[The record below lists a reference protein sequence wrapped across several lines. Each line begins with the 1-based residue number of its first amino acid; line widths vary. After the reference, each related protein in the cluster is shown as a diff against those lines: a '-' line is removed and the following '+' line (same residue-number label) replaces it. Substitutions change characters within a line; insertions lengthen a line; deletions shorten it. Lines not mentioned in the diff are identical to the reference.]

1 MKKIALFFAM
11 LSAIVVA
18 EAQPLKVSINPD
30 QKHQTIEYWAAAD
43 AWSGNFVG
51 KYWSETAKQKIAD
64 WLFSQEYDE
73 SGNPKGAGL
82 SAWRVN
88 LGGGTLESPNC
99 DIFPYHRRAECYL
112 TLDGKNYDWGKC
124 AGQEYWM
131 TEAVKR
137 GSNYFILFSN
147 SPLVHYTLNGK
158 GYTDDGKVANIKED
172 CYDDFARYMVD
183 VAAHYMDKGWNVPYI
198 SPTNEPQSK
207 WNEPR
212 QEGSVWRNSE
222 LKRIMVELDKELSRD
237 KRFDN
242 VRLQLGETSRVTY
255 LHEKRDRY
263 IERYGEVEA
272 QHMVVQNFFDKAS
285 QFYIGNLRHLKPAV
299 YAHDYHDIRS
309 SNKIREVHRKAY
321 EECRKYG
328 VEYNMSEWCLLPGAH
343 KKNIEGF
350 TKDWYCANY
359 ADMQTALLMARLIY
373 SDMVDSNAA
382 SWSYWKGMELRGDHA
397 LIALHAKE
405 GDIFRGGDV
414 KANKLLYALG
424 NYSFFIRPNYQ
435 RVALSGAD
443 NLSEVAATAY
453 LSPDGKRLVAVYVNN
468 TFEKRAVEV
477 ALPKTL
483 RQQIASSKMYITD
496 ERNDLSA
503 HEMADA
509 MAFSINARSV
519 TTIVYNL
526 K

>member
-1 MKKIALFFAM
+1 MTRFVLLLALLA
-11 LSAIVVA
+11 AIFIA
-18 EAQPLKVSINPD
+18 EAQQLKVTINPAA
-30 QKHQTIEYWAAAD
+30 KHQTIEYWAAAD
-43 AWSGNFVG
+43 AWSGDFVG
-51 KYWSETAKQKIAD
+51 KYWSETSKQKIAD

-73 SGNPKGAGL
+73 NGNPKGAGL

-124 AGQEYWM
+124 AGHEYWM
-131 TEAVKR
+131 AEAVKR

-147 SPLVHYTLNGK
+147 TPLVHYSLNGK
-158 GYTDDGKVANIKED
+158 GYTDDGKVANIKEE
-172 CYDDFARYMVD
+172 CYDDFARYMVN

-222 LKRIMVELDKELSRD
+222 LKRMVTALDAELSKD
-237 KRFDN
+237 SRFDN
-242 VRLQLGETSRVTY
+242 LRIQLGETCRLKY
-255 LHEKRDRY
+255 LYESHPRY
-263 IERYGEVEA
+263 TDKFGEAEA
-272 QHMVVQNFFDKAS
+272 PNWVVRNFFDEKS
-285 QFYIGNLRHLKPAV
+285 PYYIGNLRHLKRAV
-299 YAHDYHDIRS
+299 YAHAYHDVRS
-309 SNKIREVHRKAY
+309 SEKMRNVHRLAG

-328 VEYNMSEWCLLPGAH
+328 VEYNMSEWCLLPGAR

-359 ADMQTALLMARLIY
+359 ADMQAGLLMARIIY

-397 LIALHAKE
+397 LIALHAKN

-424 NYSFFIRPNYQ
+424 NYSFFVRPNYK
-435 RVALSGAD
+435 RVALLGAD
-443 NLSEVAATAY
+443 NLSEVVATAY

-468 TFEKRAVEV
+468 TFEKHSVEV
-477 ALPKTL
+477 ALPKAL
-483 RQQIASSKMYITD
+483 RKQIASSKMYITD

>member
-43 AWSGNFVG
+43 AWSGDFVG
-51 KYWSETAKQKIAD
+51 KYWSETSKQKIAD

-73 SGNPKGAGL
+73 NGNPKGAGL

-99 DIFPYHRRAECYL
+99 DIFPFHRRAECYL

-131 TEAVKR
+131 AEAVKR

-147 SPLVHYTLNGK
+147 TPLVHYSLNGK

-183 VAAHYMDKGWNVPYI
+183 VAAHYMDKGWNIPYI
-198 SPTNEPQSK
+198 SPANEPQ
-207 WNEPR
+207 EPWDTPK
-212 QEGSVWRNSE
+212 QEGSTWRNSE
-222 LKRIMVELDKELSRD
+222 LKRIMVALDKELSRD

-242 VRLQLGETSRVTY
+242 VQMQLGETSRLLY
-255 LHEKRDRY
+255 LYEKRPQFL
-263 IERYGEVEA
+263 EKFGESEA
-272 QHMVVQNFFDKAS
+272 PHLVIRNFYDKNS
-285 QFYIGNLRHLKPAV
+285 PHYVGDLHHLKRAV
-299 YAHDYHDIRS
+299 YAHDYHDVRTNEQIRT
-309 SNKIREVHRKAY
+309 VHRAVRA
-321 EECRKYG
+321 ECETYG
-328 VEYNMSEWCLLPGAH
+328 IDYHMSEWCLLPGV
-343 KKNIEGF
+343 KKKKIEGF
-350 TKDWYCANY
+350 AEDWVSGNH
-359 ADMQTALLMARLIY
+359 ADMQAGLLMARLIH
-373 SDMVDSNAA
+373 SDMVDANAK
-382 SWSYWKGMELRGDHA
+382 SWGYWKGMELNGNHA
-397 LIALHAKE
+397 LIALYAKD
-405 GDIFRGGDV
+405 GDIYRGGTA
-414 KANKLLYALG
+414 KANKLLYVLG
-424 NYSFFIRPNYQ
+424 NYSFFIRPNYI
-435 RVALSGAD
+435 RVAMSGAD
-443 NLSEVAATAY
+443 DLKGVAATAY
-453 LSPDGKRLVAVYVNN
+453 LSPEGKRLVAVYVNCGH
-468 TFEKRAVEV
+468 TKQSVEV
-477 ALPKTL
+477 ALPKAL
-483 RQQIASSKMYITD
+483 RKQIASSKMYITD

-509 MAFSINARSV
+509 MAFNINARSV